1 MYTSEFEYHRPN
13 DVAEA
18 VRLLQKNS
26 DAKLLAGGHSL
37 IPTMKLRLASPKAL
51 IDISKIEALR
61 GIRQEGSTI
70 VIGSMTTHYEIE
82 TSELLQGACPMLPET
97 AANVGDPAVRN
108 KGTIGG
114 SLAHSDPAAD
124 YPAVV
129 LALGARIKI
138 FGPEGTREVETDN
151 FFQGM
156 FTTAVQPGEILTEVS
171 IPVEKGAK
179 MAYESFTHPA
189 SRYAITGVAV
199 VVGQEGVRAAV
210 TGAGPQ
216 ATRLYK
222 LEQALAGKILN
233 ANAIASACQ
242 GLVEADGLLSD
253 HFASAEYRAHLVD
266 VLAKRALMRAA
277 GL

>member
-1 MYTSEFEYHRPN
+1 MYTSEFEYHQPD

-18 VRLLQKNS
+18 VRLLQKNP

-37 IPTMKLRLASPKAL
+37 IPTMKLRLANPSAL
-51 IDISKIEALR
+51 IDVSKIKALR

-82 TSELLQGACPMLPET
+82 TSDLLRGACPMLPET

-129 LALGARIKI
+129 LTLGAKIKI
-138 FGPEGTREVETDN
+138 FGPEGAKEVEADN

-156 FTTAVQPGEILTEVS
+156 FVTAVGPGEILTEVS
-171 IPVEKGAK
+171 IPVEAGAK

-189 SRYAITGVAV
+189 SRYSITGVAV
-199 VVGQEGVRAAV
+199 VVGKDGVRAAV
-210 TGAGPQ
+210 TGAGPH
-216 ATRLYK
+216 ATRLFK
-222 LEQALAGKILN
+222 LEEALAGKPLN
-233 ANAIASACQ
+233 ADTIAAACQ
-242 GLVEADGLLSD
+242 GLLEAEGLLSD